1 MRSPDRSGAQ
11 LVHGPGMAFSIQ
23 VALKKRWT
31 KLMKSKG
38 KEEKRGPCSVHG
50 QVLFEALLRADL
62 DGNYHIDDEELAIW
76 LAAYPEVKDILC
88 IDGVEACFKRY
99 RCKPD
104 VGLRKREMYKLKRDI
119 EAVMEDVE
127 FYREEE
133 ESMNRHKRQVE
144 EAMFRQFPK
153 LG

>member
-1 MRSPDRSGAQ
+1 MRNSVRFGAQ
-11 LVHGPGMAFSIQ
+11 LVHGLGMAFSIQ
-23 VALKKRWT
+23 VALKKKWT
-31 KLMKSKG
+31 RLMKSKG

-62 DGNYHIDDEELAIW
+62 DGNYHIDAEELTIW
-76 LAAYPEVKDILC
+76 FAAYPETKAILG

-99 RCKPD
+99 RCKAD
-104 VGLRKREMYKLKRDI
+104 VGLRKREMYRLKRDI

-133 ESMNRHKRQVE
+133 ESMNRYKRQVE
-144 EAMFRQFPK
+144 EAMFKQFPK